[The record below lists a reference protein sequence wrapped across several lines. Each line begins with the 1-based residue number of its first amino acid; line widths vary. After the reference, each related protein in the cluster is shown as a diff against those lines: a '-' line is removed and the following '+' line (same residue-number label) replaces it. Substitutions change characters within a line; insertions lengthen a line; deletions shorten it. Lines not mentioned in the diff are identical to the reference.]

1 MRRVQLALSAALILG
16 LSRPAA
22 AQLDLAPVPTLPGFL
37 SSGIGWG
44 DRGVVFDALTSFQ
57 IFSAGLRFD
66 PNLTTALQVDIYTHA
81 GAPPGMIGPRV
92 ATALRAIVDNG
103 LGFYDININY
113 TFSAG
118 SRYYLAFRD
127 ANEDW
132 GYGRNFMEFF
142 DFDAATSTSF
152 GVGGVLQVL
161 DGCAY
166 NLGTGCANTVMPHVR
181 LGTTPPQPEPQF
193 SITSA
198 QTAVP
203 EPSTYVLIGAGLAG
217 IAVAARRR
225 KHNT

>member
-16 LSRPAA
+16 FARPAA

-57 IFSAGLRFD
+57 VFSAGLRFD
-66 PNLTTALQVDIYTHA
+66 PGLTTALQVDIYAHD
-81 GAPPGMIGPRV
+81 GAPPGMIGPRI
-92 ATALRAIVDNG
+92 ATASRAIVDNG

-113 TFSAG
+113 TFIAG

-127 ANEDW
+127 ANADW
-132 GYGRNFMEFF
+132 GYGRNLMEFF
-142 DFDAATSTSF
+142 DFDAATSASF
-152 GVGGVLQVL
+152 GVGGVIQVL

-181 LGTTPPQPEPQF
+181 LGTTPPQPQPLLVLN
-193 SITSA
+193 SS
-198 QTAVP
+198 QTVP

-225 KHNT
+225 KGTK

>member
-16 LSRPAA
+16 FARPAA

-57 IFSAGLRFD
+57 VFSAGIRFD
-66 PNLTTALQVDIYTHA
+66 PNLTTALQVDIYTHG

-92 ATALRAIVDNG
+92 ATASRAIVDNG
-103 LGFYDININY
+103 LAFYDININY

-127 ANEDW
+127 ANADW

-142 DFDAATSTSF
+142 DFDAATSASF
-152 GVGGVLQVL
+152 GVGGVIQVL

-166 NLGTGCANTVMPHVR
+166 NLGTGCANTVMPHLR
-181 LGTTPPQPEPQF
+181 LGTTPPQPEFQ
-193 SITSA
+193 ISA
-198 QTAVP
+198 QSTVP
-203 EPSTYVLIGAGLAG
+203 EPSTYLLIGAGLAG

-225 KHNT
+225 KNNK